1 MAKAAVMVSWTDVP
15 HLSAA
20 QQASILASTPSWQR
34 ASRSK
39 GIPDLGPGAIF
50 QVPEADISVEP
61 FEIPKYWPR
70 AYGMDV
76 GWNRT
81 AVAWFAHDREAGV
94 WYQYAEYYR
103 GQAEPS
109 IHALAIKA
117 RGEWIPGVIDP
128 AARGRNQ
135 KDGTQLLT
143 DYQEAGL
150 DIEVANNALESGL
163 AEVWEA
169 YSFGRMKVF
178 SSCRN
183 TFSEYR
189 VYRRDKHGKVV
200 KKNDHLMS
208 AIRYFWMS
216 GRERAI
222 VQPADDPGGTPWY
235 HWTPPAVWSG

>member
-1 MAKAAVMVSWTDVP
+1 MKAAVLVSWTDVP
-15 HLSAA
+15 HLSAE
-20 QQASILASTPSWQR
+20 QQASILASTPAWQR
-34 ASRSK
+34 ASRSQ

-50 QVPEADISVEP
+50 AVPEADIKVEP

-103 GQAEPS
+103 GQCEPS
-109 IHALAIKA
+109 VHALAIKS

-135 KDGTQLLT
+135 KDGTQLLE

-150 DIEVANNALESGL
+150 RVEIANNALEAGL
-163 AEVWEA
+163 AELWEA
-169 YSFGRMKVF
+169 FSFGKLKVF

-189 VYRRDKHGKVV
+189 VYRRDKQGKVV

-216 GRERAI
+216 GREIAI
-222 VQPADDPGGTPWY
+222 VQPPELGSGEQPWF
-235 HWTPPAVWSG
+235 HWSPPTVWSG